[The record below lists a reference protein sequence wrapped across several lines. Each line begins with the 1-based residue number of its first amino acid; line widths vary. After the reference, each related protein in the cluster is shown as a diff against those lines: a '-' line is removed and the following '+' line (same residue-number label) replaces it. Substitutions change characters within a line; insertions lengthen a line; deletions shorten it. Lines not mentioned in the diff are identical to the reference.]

1 MKKKSL
7 WIYIFGITIIIIG
20 LIKLDTLISMVSILW
35 NACRV
40 LVFGAMMAFVIN
52 LVMAKIEKRLG
63 FMKKGKRATSLLLS
77 LILIFLFVYFLIT
90 LVVPSL
96 SEAIGVIVAV
106 LPKYFENTQ
115 KFLVNL
121 FENNPQLANSIN
133 NLDIDWKN
141 LIQSGINVLSTGVT
155 NVVGT
160 TFNVVTV
167 IVNSVF
173 NFVLMFI
180 FAIYVLLEKERFI
193 QLYHRLTNLYLS
205 ETVKRRMDTIESF
218 STKWFA
224 NVFALKSFRRSFL
237 TSLEVALLATCIS
250 LLVGIPAAYALAR
263 SGLKGKQL
271 LKSIFLSP
279 TIVPGIVIG
288 FIMYQCL
295 ILTLRIP
302 VFAGLLAGHFMVT
315 LPYVIRVVGSSM
327 EQFDFSIE
335 EAAWSLGCPK
345 GTAFFKVVL
354 PNVTSGISSAFMLA
368 FINSF
373 NNIPVSMFLSGPGVS
388 TFPSTLMNYIEYNYD
403 PTVSAVSVLLMAA
416 TVIIMVIVDRTLG
429 IAALAK

>member
-1 MKKKSL
+1 MKKRNL

-52 LVMAKIEKRLG
+52 LVMAKIEKRLN

-115 KFLVNL
+115 KFMVNL
-121 FENNPQLANSIN
+121 FENNPQLAESIN
-133 NLDIDWKN
+133 NLDINWKN

-160 TFNVVTV
+160 TFNVVTI

-205 ETVKRRMDTIESF
+205 ETVKRRMDRCLNIINQTFSAFIGGQCIEATILGTLCTLGMIILRMPYPAMIGTLVGVINIIPMIGAYIGGAIGMFMVFTVSPIMSLWFLLYLCILQQIES
-218 STKWFA
+218 
-224 NVFALKSFRRSFL
+224 NVIYPHVVGNSVGLPGIYVMMTVVIFG
-237 TSLEVALLATCIS
+237 SLA
-250 LLVGIPAAYALAR
+250 GIP
-263 SGLKGKQL
+263 G
-271 LKSIFLSP
+271 
-279 TIVPGIVIG
+279 
-288 FIMYQCL
+288 
-295 ILTLRIP
+295 
-302 VFAGLLAGHFMVT
+302 
-315 LPYVIRVVGSSM
+315 
-327 EQFDFSIE
+327 
-335 EAAWSLGCPK
+335 
-345 GTAFFKVVL
+345 
-354 PNVTSGISSAFMLA
+354 
-368 FINSF
+368 
-373 NNIPVSMFLSGPGVS
+373 MFLGIPTMASVYKIGVLYLNRKERLKEGN
-388 TFPSTLMNYIEYNYD
+388 PQLD
-403 PTVSAVSVLLMAA
+403 R
-416 TVIIMVIVDRTLG
+416 VD
-429 IAALAK
+429 

>member
-1 MKKKSL
+1 MSVFCVRIGGEVPMKKKSL
-7 WIYIFGITIIIIG
+7 WIYIFGITLIIIG
-20 LIKLDTLISMVSILW
+20 LIKLDTLISMVAILW

-52 LVMAKIEKRLG
+52 LVMVKIEKRLD

-121 FENNPQLANSIN
+121 FENNPQLADSIN

-141 LIQSGINVLSTGVT
+141 LIQSAINVLSTGVT
-155 NVVGT
+155 NIVGT

-180 FAIYVLLEKERFI
+180 FAIYVLLEKERFV

-205 ETVKRRMDTIESF
+205 EIVKRRMDKCLNIINQTFSAFIGGQCIEATILGTLCTLGMIILRMPYPAMIGTLVGVINIIPMIGAYIGGAIGMFMVFTVSPIMSLWFLLYLCILQQIES
-218 STKWFA
+218 
-224 NVFALKSFRRSFL
+224 NVIYPHVVGNSVGLPGIYVMMTVVIFG
-237 TSLEVALLATCIS
+237 SLA
-250 LLVGIPAAYALAR
+250 GIP
-263 SGLKGKQL
+263 G
-271 LKSIFLSP
+271 
-279 TIVPGIVIG
+279 
-288 FIMYQCL
+288 
-295 ILTLRIP
+295 
-302 VFAGLLAGHFMVT
+302 
-315 LPYVIRVVGSSM
+315 
-327 EQFDFSIE
+327 
-335 EAAWSLGCPK
+335 
-345 GTAFFKVVL
+345 
-354 PNVTSGISSAFMLA
+354 
-368 FINSF
+368 
-373 NNIPVSMFLSGPGVS
+373 MFLGIPTMASVYKIGV
-388 TFPSTLMNYIEYNYD
+388 LYLNRKERLKEMN
-403 PTVSAVSVLLMAA
+403 
-416 TVIIMVIVDRTLG
+416 G
-429 IAALAK
+429 